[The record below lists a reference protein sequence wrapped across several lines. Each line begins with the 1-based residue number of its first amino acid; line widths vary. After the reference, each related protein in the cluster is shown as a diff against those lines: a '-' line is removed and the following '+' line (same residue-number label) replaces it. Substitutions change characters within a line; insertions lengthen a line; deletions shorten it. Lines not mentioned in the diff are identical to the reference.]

1 MFGFGLDLAGYTTGT
16 TCFAAAE
23 RGGHDV
29 EAVIFRGSVFSP
41 KAKWKSD
48 APHSPILKAEVE
60 TLQRCLHL
68 GNVAVDVPIDL
79 QELRAPSKATRIW
92 ELTNRPIDKAFNAL
106 PPLQIVSELPS
117 RAFTQSRKPG
127 GFELCWGTPYLK
139 RIRRE
144 HGVY

>member
-41 KAKWKSD
+41 KANWKSD

-68 GNVAVDVPIDL
+68 GNVAVDVPIY
-79 QELRAPSKATRIW
+79 LRVASA
-92 ELTNRPIDKAFNAL
+92 E
-106 PPLQIVSELPS
+106 
-117 RAFTQSRKPG
+117 
-127 GFELCWGTPYLK
+127 
-139 RIRRE
+139 
-144 HGVY
+144 